1 MKMIRRIIYS
11 ILTCFIMFLIFG
23 MVYTKITYKKKY
35 ETVNNTLEYELNGKV
50 LNTSVHK
57 RDTRHGLYFR
67 VLSDSTKEFKINEDY
82 FIIGYVEAS
91 QILKDC
97 DYSEFS
103 AIQDLIQLEN
113 DHFGESY
120 LKPEDIN
127 SEKVVNLLA
136 YFYGFEV
143 MNEIIE
149 EFEE

>member
-1 MKMIRRIIYS
+1 MS
-11 ILTCFIMFLIFG
+11 
-23 MVYTKITYKKKY
+23 
-35 ETVNNTLEYELNGKV
+35 TLSKNFSELVK
-50 LNTSVHK
+50 S
-57 RDTRHGLYFR
+57 HGLERLRETPEKFEDKDE
-67 VLSDSTKEFKINEDY
+67 LHDFLFNEDY
-82 FIIGYVEAS
+82 FVIGYYEAS

>member
-1 MKMIRRIIYS
+1 M
-11 ILTCFIMFLIFG
+11 
-23 MVYTKITYKKKY
+23 
-35 ETVNNTLEYELNGKV
+35 NELNKNFSELV
-50 LNTSVHK
+50 KS
-57 RDTRHGLYFR
+57 HGLERLRENPEKFEDKDE
-67 VLSDSTKEFKINEDY
+67 LHNFLFNEDH
-82 FIIGYVEAS
+82 FVIGYFEAS

-149 EFEE
+149 EFEEEQEEEEEEE

>member
-1 MKMIRRIIYS
+1 MS
-11 ILTCFIMFLIFG
+11 
-23 MVYTKITYKKKY
+23 
-35 ETVNNTLEYELNGKV
+35 TLNKNFSELVK
-50 LNTSVHK
+50 S
-57 RDTRHGLYFR
+57 HGLERLRETPEKFEDKDE
-67 VLSDSTKEFKINEDY
+67 LHDFLFNEDY
-82 FIIGYVEAS
+82 FVIGYYEAS

-143 MNEIIE
+143 ISEIIE
-149 EFEE
+149 EFEEELE